1 MLLKGKTM
9 EKIHKKL
16 YIGLLIAALMT
27 PIGIILPRWFNARD
41 AWGEWSIETIKEKIG
56 YAPAGM
62 EKDENRWKAPMQD
75 YSMGN
80 EEISVAKQS
89 GYYILSAVIGL
100 TIIAGFS
107 FFLLK
112 LSRKE

>member
-1 MLLKGKTM
+1 MSLKGKIM

-16 YIGLLIAALMT
+16 YIGLLIAALIT
-27 PIGIILPRWFNARD
+27 PIGIFLPRWFNAGD

-62 EKDENRWKAPMQD
+62 EKNEKSWKAPMQD
-75 YSMGN
+75 YSVGN
-80 EEISVAKQS
+80 EEKSVARQS

-107 FFLLK
+107 YFLLK